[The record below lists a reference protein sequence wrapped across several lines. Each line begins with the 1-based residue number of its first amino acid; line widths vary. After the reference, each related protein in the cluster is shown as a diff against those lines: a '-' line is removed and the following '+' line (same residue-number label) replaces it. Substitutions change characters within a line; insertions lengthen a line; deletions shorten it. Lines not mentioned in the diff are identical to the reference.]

1 MNHPVDLLVDLVDG
15 SIAPQDRVVVE
26 AHLADCARCRRDV
39 ELAAA
44 GRQVARSLPSPETPD
59 GLADE
64 AIAEAERHAREV
76 APEVAALRDRGGR
89 ADAPAWYRWAG
100 AAAAA
105 AAVLLIVVVALP
117 NVGGGGDEAQ
127 VGSTAEDAA
136 FAPRAA
142 ETVEVLDLD
151 LDTDQVQALALGYR
165 ATPDEV
171 AADTGAAMPSEAIA
185 DAGAVTPKDV
195 LSCLRTAVPELETQR
210 PVRLIAARFEGT
222 PAYLGV
228 FLSGPG
234 AGQAPDTAT
243 VWVVGRSGCE
253 ILSTTQAS
261 L

>member
-15 SIAPQDRVVVE
+15 SIAPQDRAVVE
-26 AHLADCARCRRDV
+26 SHLADCARCRRDV

-44 GRQVARSLPSPETPD
+44 GRQVARSLPPPEVPD

-76 APEVAALRDRGGR
+76 APEVAPLRDRGGR
-89 ADAPAWYRWAG
+89 ADAPTWYRRAG

-105 AAVLLIVVVALP
+105 AAVVLVVVVALP
-117 NVGGGGDEAQ
+117 NLGGGGDDAQ

-165 ATPDEV
+165 AGAAEV
-171 AADTGAAMPSEAIA
+171 GADTGAAVPS
-185 DAGAVTPKDV
+185 GAVPAADTAEPEDV
-195 LSCLRTAVPELETQR
+195 LSCLRTAIPELEDQR

-243 VWVVGRSGCE
+243 VWVVARSGCE

>member
-15 SIAPQDRVVVE
+15 SIAPQDRAVVE

-39 ELAAA
+39 EFAAA
-44 GRQVARSLPSPETPD
+44 GRQVARSLPSPEVPD
-59 GLADE
+59 GLADA
-64 AIAEAERHAREV
+64 AIAEAEHHAREV
-76 APEVAALRDRGGR
+76 APEVAPLRGGGR
-89 ADAPAWYRWAG
+89 AGAPAWYRWAG

-105 AAVLLIVVVALP
+105 AAILLVVVIALP
-117 NVGGGGDEAQ
+117 DVGGGGDEAQ
-127 VGSTAEDAA
+127 VGSAAEDAA

-165 ATPDEV
+165 ANPDGV
-171 AADTGAAMPSEAIA
+171 RADTGAAMPSEAVA
-185 DAGAVTPKDV
+185 GTDALTPKDV
-195 LSCLRTAVPELETQR
+195 LSCLRTAIPELETQR

-234 AGQAPDTAT
+234 ADQAPDTAT
-243 VWVVGRSGCE
+243 VWVVARSGCE